1 MSQVL
6 DIVKTR
12 LVALQDPTRRRLLTY
27 SILFYL
33 IISIAL
39 LARLGSLSYITESL
53 WLEDG
58 PVFINQS
65 YHLGL
70 KSLWHPNDGYH
81 HLYQRLVALLAR
93 QFPLRLAP
101 YIFFLAWLC
110 AFFLMIWKI
119 RSRAKLVGL
128 GNLSQLLLAL
138 AIALQPSEGEAFFN
152 LTHAGFF
159 LGIALALDICI
170 PVQIAA
176 SASEM
181 GFLALA
187 SLTGVFSVAM
197 IPVLVLQWVIRR
209 DFFQRK
215 AAYLIVPICALVQ
228 AGCMLTSQRGSRL
241 AIDTHFADWENAVK
255 NFFSFGGAGYFIY
268 CVAASFWI
276 MTLIYFLR
284 WFRGRNNVDRRV
296 VRFTPLFSAVA
307 IVAWFLL
314 VGMSGALGRPG
325 SFSPLDVGSRYFL
338 LPYSLIFFIAL
349 TCTQHDKSAHA
360 TVAILLGVVCAVTF
374 VTVSR
379 PDRDQSTGLLS
390 HANMQWLA
398 FASWQKVK
406 PDLVIPINAP
416 YPVYPPGSFVHVSQ
430 RSATRHPDDGNTIKP
445 ILLSAPIR
453 DSVEIQAGREN
464 FDGQPAH
471 KGPVLEFD
479 ITRYCAQ
486 TNYLALEIDL
496 WRERLGSAQVY
507 WGRAEEMSDEKSLER
522 FYPAGNVTMQFAFHR
537 EASDRVI
544 RLFPASGV
552 PDSALVRTMEQGLKR
567 WPHSGLVFG
576 VPTPAGGQVKI
587 NEVRLFC
594 LE

>member
-12 LVALQDPTRRRLLTY
+12 LVALQDPSRRPPLTY

-33 IISIAL
+33 AISIAL

-53 WLEDG
+53 WHEDG
-58 PVFINQS
+58 DVFINQS
-65 YHLGL
+65 YDLGL
-70 KSLWHPNDGYH
+70 KSLWHPNDGYQ

-93 QFPLRLAP
+93 QFPLLLTP
-101 YIFFLAWLC
+101 YIFFLAWLY

-128 GNLSQLLLAL
+128 NNLSQLLLAL

-176 SASEM
+176 SATEM

-187 SLTGVFSVAM
+187 SLTGVTSVAM
-197 IPVLVLQWVIRR
+197 IPVLALQWVTRR
-209 DFFQRK
+209 DFSQRK

-228 AGCMLTSQRGSRL
+228 AGCMLASQRGSRL
-241 AIDTHFADWENAVK
+241 AIDTHFADWENAVG

-268 CVAASFWI
+268 CVAAAFWVV
-276 MTLIYFLR
+276 TLIYFLR
-284 WFRGRNNVDRRV
+284 WFRGRNSVGRGG

-307 IVAWFLL
+307 IAAWFLL
-314 VGMSGALGRPG
+314 VVMGGAFGDPG

-349 TCTQHDKSAHA
+349 TCTQDDKIPHA
-360 TVAILLGVVCAVTF
+360 TVAILLGVVCAITF

-379 PDRDQSTGLLS
+379 PDRDQSTGLLT

-406 PDLVIPINAP
+406 PDLVIPINSP
-416 YPVYPPGSFVHVSQ
+416 YPVYPPGSSVKISQ
-430 RSATRHPDDGNTIKP
+430 LSATSHSNDGNKIKP

-453 DSVEIQAGREN
+453 DSLEIQAGREN
-464 FDGQPAH
+464 LNGQSAH

-479 ITRYCAQ
+479 ITGHCAQ
-486 TNYLALEIDL
+486 KNYLALEIDL
-496 WRERLGSAQVY
+496 WRERLGSAQIY
-507 WGRAEEMSDEKSLER
+507 WGRPDEMSDEKSLER
-522 FYPAGNVTMQFAFHR
+522 FYPAGAVTMQFAFHR

-544 RLFPASGV
+544 RLFPALGV
-552 PDSALVRTMEQGLKR
+552 PDSALVRVIDQYIKP
-567 WPHSGLVFG
+567 WPDSGIVIG
-576 VPTPAGGQVKI
+576 EPTPAGGQVKI